1 MRKLVLTV
9 IVIGLLAVAA
19 HDIWRFAAR
28 QNVLSDVSL
37 DVTRW
42 AGESATNMSQ
52 EAIAAE
58 IVRQAAQQDVR
69 IARYEQTD
77 AVVRVWAET
86 DVWGTWVAGTVMN
99 MAQGKSFSEAR
110 EAPLVL
116 RTYRDAR
123 FQ

>member
-1 MRKLVLTV
+1 MRRLFLTV
-9 IVIGLLAVAA
+9 IVIGLVVVAA
-19 HDIWRFAAR
+19 HDAWRFAAR
-28 QNVLSDVSL
+28 QNELSDVSL

-42 AGESATNMSQ
+42 AGENATSMSQ
-52 EAIAAE
+52 EAVAAE
-58 IVRQAAQQDVR
+58 IARQAAQQGVR

-86 DVWGTWVAGTVMN
+86 DLWGTWVAGTAMN
-99 MAQGKSFSEAR
+99 MTQGKSFSEAR